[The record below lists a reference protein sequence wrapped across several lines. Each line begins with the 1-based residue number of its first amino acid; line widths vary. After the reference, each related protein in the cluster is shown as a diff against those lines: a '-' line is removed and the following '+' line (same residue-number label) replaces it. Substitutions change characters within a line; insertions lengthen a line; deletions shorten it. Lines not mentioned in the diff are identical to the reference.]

1 MKKLTKAALITA
13 GAAVGAGATYA
24 ALSVFEKK
32 NPEPDDGQIAEG
44 VPTTDAAQPGENI
57 FAAYGHMQGDQQAGS
72 F

>member
-24 ALSVFEKK
+24 ALSVFEK

-44 VPTTDAAQPGENI
+44 IPTTDAAQPGENI